1 MVTLAA
7 NVPQTADEIAGQ
19 TEARDSSHSHY
30 EPREINVGIG
40 ERKLS
45 LLGGGGL
52 ILLGLK
58 RKSVGGLAIA
68 AIGTELLRRGVTGRS
83 VLYHA
88 IHRNT
93 ADQPPR
99 PQEYFERGIHVESAV
114 TINRPA
120 NELFRF
126 WRDFANL
133 PRFMR
138 HLKTVQVLDEK
149 HSRWVAK
156 APARLSIQ
164 WDAEIIN
171 EEPDSLIAW
180 RSVGGTEVDNAGSVR
195 FVPAPE
201 GRGTEVRVVID
212 YLPPAGKVGSI
223 IARIFGEEP
232 HWQIKDDLRRF
243 KNITEAGEIPTTQ
256 GQPQGTC
263 RGSGK
268 RHHGM

>member
-1 MVTLAA
+1 MVSLAT
-7 NVPQTADEIAGQ
+7 NVPANADEISEQ
-19 TEARDSSHSHY
+19 TEVRDQPQHGSR
-30 EPREINVGIG
+30 PINVGNS

-52 ILLGLK
+52 ILLGLR
-58 RKSVGGLAIA
+58 RKSVGGLALT
-68 AIGTELLRRGVTGRS
+68 AIGAELLRRGVSGRS
-83 VLYHA
+83 VVYSA
-88 IHRNT
+88 MHRNT
-93 ADQPPR
+93 AHQPPR
-99 PQEYFERGIHVESAV
+99 AQEYFKRGIHVESAV
-114 TINRPA
+114 TINRRA
-120 NELFRF
+120 DELFRF

-138 HLKTVQVLDEK
+138 HLKSVEVLDEK
-149 HSRWVAK
+149 NSRWVAK
-156 APARLSIQ
+156 APAGLSVQ

-180 RSVGGTEVDNAGSVR
+180 RSVGSAEVDNAGSVR

-212 YLPPAGKVGSI
+212 YLPPAGKIGSI
-223 IARIFGEEP
+223 IAKIFGEDP

-256 GQPQGTC
+256 GQPKGTC
-263 RGSGK
+263 RGGGK
-268 RHHGM
+268 RHYGM